1 MKSLPFICP
10 LVFSLLLV
18 STLTCAETAGK
29 QRVFND
35 ENYQP
40 RGAYNS
46 LPPPPAESFYRR
58 SPATGKPVASK
69 AFKVNWTWNSH
80 SFSNQR
86 KTRKPSSKGVF
97 HYQLVNNRIDTS
109 SVCNN
114 YPTGS
119 LLYRDCRKAA
129 KKYFND
135 QCSSKFAAACV
146 AAGMTP

>member
-1 MKSLPFICP
+1 MKPLPFICP
-10 LVFSLLLV
+10 LVLSLLLAPA
-18 STLTCAETAGK
+18 LACAETASK

-35 ENYQP
+35 DNYQP

-58 SPATGKPVASK
+58 SPAAAKQSASK
-69 AFKVNWTWNSH
+69 VIKVNWSWNSH
-80 SFSNQR
+80 SFSNQHKAR
-86 KTRKPSSKGVF
+86 TPSSKGVF

-109 SVCNN
+109 SICSN
-114 YPTGS
+114 YATGS

-129 KKYFND
+129 KQHFND
-135 QCSSKFAAACV
+135 QCSSRFAAACV